1 MSKYLLAISLL
12 LFGTDA
18 LACSYCKKA
27 APAGGAGPTPSSS
40 TSTMSGSSAPVRVI
54 AAKPAI
60 DMNSPIILGDYTPPP
75 EQNGLRKGST
85 EEFEV
90 PTGEI
95 FGN

>member
-1 MSKYLLAISLL
+1 MSQILLVVSFLI
-12 LFGTDA
+12 FTTDA

-27 APAGGAGPTPSSS
+27 APAGGVATPSST
-40 TSTMSGSSAPVRVI
+40 TSTVSGGSAPVRVI

-60 DMNSPIILGDYTPPP
+60 DMNAPIILGDYSAGP
-75 EQNGLRKGST
+75 EQMGLRKGNT

-90 PTGEI
+90 PTSEI